1 MQFCTWKYG
10 NLKVRKQRNMKS
22 NVQLAHIITVSQIKL
37 LFCPLK
43 LQIANNDERQDL
55 RSAN

>member
-1 MQFCTWKYG
+1 MKFYVWKYG
-10 NLKVRKQRNMKS
+10 NLKIRKQRN
-22 NVQLAHIITVSQIKL
+22 VQIAHLITVSQIKL